1 MHGIIC
7 CILHGNFFSNR
18 DLFIK
23 NMKIF
28 IENFS
33 KDIKLNL
40 NHVSIFNLKPMNY
53 LMK

>member
-1 MHGIIC
+1 MHDIIC
-7 CILHGNFFSNR
+7 SILYDSFFSIQ

-23 NMKIF
+23 NMEIF

-33 KDIKLNL
+33 KDIMRDL